1 MCSLNSTS
9 AYYKASTITAIKHKV
24 VHIHKNK
31 TNNTQNKN
39 NMVGKNNIKELLGQK
54 S

>member
-1 MCSLNSTS
+1 VSNVNPATMAT
-9 AYYKASTITAIKHKV
+9 IKHKV

-31 TNNTQNKN
+31 TNKTQKTRNKT
-39 NMVGKNNIKELLGQK
+39 NMVEEDNIKELLGQK